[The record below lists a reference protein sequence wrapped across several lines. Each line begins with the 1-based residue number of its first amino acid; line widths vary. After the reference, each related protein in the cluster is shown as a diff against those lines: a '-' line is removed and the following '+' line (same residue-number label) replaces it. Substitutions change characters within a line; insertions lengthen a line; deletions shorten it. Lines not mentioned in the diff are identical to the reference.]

1 MSNKVR
7 YLKTCKQGAFDREK
21 KKLALDMQLARIG
34 EQLQHLGAVAARLD
48 RRGVRSGGEARDGIV
63 VSDGLEARGATV
75 RFWSGTGTE
84 DQHKQSPMGRCT
96 DSRAAKQMPM
106 RRGRHHKDI
115 WPRT

>member
-21 KKLALDMQLARIG
+21 NKLALDMQLARIG
-34 EQLQHLGAVAARLD
+34 EQRQHLGAAAARLD

-63 VSDGLEARGATV
+63 VRDGLEARGATV
-75 RFWSGTGTE
+75 RFWSGTRTE
-84 DQHKQSPMGRCT
+84 DQHNQSPMGRYT
-96 DSRAAKQMPM
+96 DSRAAKLMPM
-106 RRGRHHKDI
+106 GRGRHHKDI